1 MANRM
6 PGHHAQSGTRDVAG
20 NVPAQPSRAVPA
32 GHAFSRVPD
41 VGERALPA
49 FLVAVA
55 VFIDL
60 LLYGLVVPIVPGYA
74 RSLGAGTGLLGI
86 VFAAYAV
93 GLFAVSPAAA
103 LLTERL
109 GARWVLVISGAG
121 VVASTL
127 VWAEARNV
135 AMLVAARAFQGGAA
149 ALTWT
154 GGLALVAASYGPAR
168 RGRMMSWLMIAL
180 AAGSVLGAPVGGVLA
195 DAFGYRAPFL
205 LTACP
210 AAAGVLA
217 FWRLLPRSPT
227 GQAGGK
233 AITSGRTLLA
243 RGSSR
248 TTLLAVLGAS
258 TAVSMAEPFLPLR
271 LHHTL
276 NLSAGAIGLLFGLMM
291 MAFAV
296 ASPLAT
302 VLGNRIGLARLM
314 AAGLAGMAALMP
326 ILALASSV
334 PTESCGLAGL
344 GICLALVLTPALT
357 VLGGVV
363 DATGA
368 SYGMTYALFNIVY
381 AGGMLLGP
389 VEGGLI
395 SQGLGLTAAFTVTGL
410 LCLVPV
416 VADGRSL
423 LRG

>member
-1 MANRM
+1 VRYATER
-6 PGHHAQSGTRDVAG
+6 GTPARPSPAVA
-20 NVPAQPSRAVPA
+20 A
-32 GHAFSRVPD
+32 GHAFSRGPD
-41 VGERALPA
+41 VAERALPA
-49 FLVAVA
+49 ILVAVA

-74 RSLGAGTGLLGI
+74 RSLGAGAGLLGI
-86 VFAAYAV
+86 LFAAYAV
-93 GLFAVSPAAA
+93 GLFAVSPVAA

-109 GARWVLVISGAG
+109 GARWVLVVSEAG
-121 VVASTL
+121 VVLSTL
-127 VWAEARNV
+127 VWAQARDV
-135 AMLVAARAFQGGAA
+135 AMLVAARAFQGAAA

-154 GGLALVAASYGPAR
+154 AGLALVAASYAPPR
-168 RGRMMSWLMIAL
+168 RGRVMSWLMIAM
-180 AAGSVLGAPVGGVLA
+180 AAGSVLGAPAGGVLA

-210 AAAGVLA
+210 AAAGMLA
-217 FWRLLPRSPT
+217 FWRLLPRSLA

-233 AITSGRTLLA
+233 VITSARTLLA

-248 TTLLAVLGAS
+248 DTLLAVLGAS

-271 LHHTL
+271 LHHSL

-302 VLGNRIGLARLM
+302 ALGNRIGLARLM

-334 PTESCGLAGL
+334 TAESCGLAGL

-389 VEGGLI
+389 VAGGLI
-395 SQGLGLTAAFTVTGL
+395 SQGLGLTAAFTITGL
-410 LCLVPV
+410 LCLLPLA
-416 VADGRSL
+416 ADGRNL

>member
-1 MANRM
+1 VRYAKEGNTPAR
-6 PGHHAQSGTRDVAG
+6 PSPAVA
-20 NVPAQPSRAVPA
+20 A
-32 GHAFSRVPD
+32 GHAFSRGPD
-41 VGERALPA
+41 VAERALPA
-49 FLVAVA
+49 ILVAVA

-74 RSLGAGTGLLGI
+74 RSLGAGAGLLGI

-93 GLFAVSPAAA
+93 GLFAVSPVAA

-109 GARWVLVISGAG
+109 GARWVLVVSEAG
-121 VVASTL
+121 VVLSTL
-127 VWAEARNV
+127 VWAQARDV
-135 AMLVAARAFQGGAA
+135 AMLVAARAFQGAAA

-154 GGLALVAASYGPAR
+154 AGMALVAATYAPPR
-168 RGRMMSWLMIAL
+168 RGRVMSWLMIAM
-180 AAGSVLGAPVGGVLA
+180 AAGSVLGAPAGGVLA

-210 AAAGVLA
+210 AAAGMLA
-217 FWRLLPRSPT
+217 FWRLLPRSPA

-233 AITSGRTLLA
+233 VITSARTLLA

-248 TTLLAVLGAS
+248 STLLAVLGAS

-271 LHHTL
+271 LHHNL
-276 NLSAGAIGLLFGLMM
+276 NLSVGAIGMLFGLMM

-302 VLGNRIGLARLM
+302 ALGNRIGPTRLM
-314 AAGLAGMAALMP
+314 AAGLAGIVLLMP

-334 PTESCGLAGL
+334 LAESCGLAGL

-363 DATGA
+363 DATSVG
-368 SYGMTYALFNIVY
+368 YGMTYALFNIVY

-395 SQGLGLTAAFTVTGL
+395 SQGLGLTAAFTVTGM
-410 LCLVPV
+410 LCLVPA
-416 VADGRSL
+416 VADGRGL
-423 LRG
+423 LRR

>member
-1 MANRM
+1 MRYATEGNTPAR
-6 PGHHAQSGTRDVAG
+6 PSPAVA
-20 NVPAQPSRAVPA
+20 A
-32 GHAFSRVPD
+32 GHAFSRGPD
-41 VGERALPA
+41 VAERALPA
-49 FLVAVA
+49 ILVAVA

-74 RSLGAGTGLLGI
+74 RSLGAGAGLLGI

-93 GLFAVSPAAA
+93 GLFAVSPVAA

-109 GARWVLVISGAG
+109 GARWVLVVSEAG
-121 VVASTL
+121 VVLSTL
-127 VWAEARNV
+127 VWAQARDV
-135 AMLVAARAFQGGAA
+135 AMLFAARAFQGAAA

-154 GGLALVAASYGPAR
+154 AGLALVAASYAPPR
-168 RGRMMSWLMIAL
+168 RGRVMSWLMIAM
-180 AAGSVLGAPVGGVLA
+180 AAGSVLGAPAGGVLA

-210 AAAGVLA
+210 AVAGMLA
-217 FWRLLPRSPT
+217 FWRMLPRSPT
-227 GQAGGK
+227 GQAAGK
-233 AITSGRTLLA
+233 VITSARTLLA

-248 TTLLAVLGAS
+248 STLLAVLGAS

-271 LHHTL
+271 LHHNL
-276 NLSAGAIGLLFGLMM
+276 NLSVGAIGMLFGLMM

-302 VLGNRIGLARLM
+302 ALGNRIGPTRLM
-314 AAGLAGMAALMP
+314 AAGLAGIVLLMP

-334 PTESCGLAGL
+334 LAESCGLAGL

-363 DATGA
+363 DATSVG
-368 SYGMTYALFNIVY
+368 YGMTYALFNIVY

-395 SQGLGLTAAFTVTGL
+395 SQGLGLTAAFTVTGM
-410 LCLVPV
+410 LCLVPA
-416 VADGRSL
+416 VADGRGL
-423 LRG
+423 LRR

>member
-1 MANRM
+1 
-6 PGHHAQSGTRDVAG
+6 VAR
-20 NVPAQPSRAVPA
+20 NVPAQPAPAVQA

-41 VGERALPA
+41 IAERALPA
-49 FLVAVA
+49 ILVAVA

-93 GLFAVSPAAA
+93 GLFAVSPVAA

-109 GARWVLVISGAG
+109 GARWVLVASGAG
-121 VVASTL
+121 VVVSTL
-127 VWAEARNV
+127 VWAQARNV

-154 GGLALVAASYGPAR
+154 AGLALVAASYGPAR
-168 RGRMMSWLMIAL
+168 RGRVMGWLMMAM
-180 AAGSVLGAPVGGVLA
+180 AAGSVLGAPVGGMLA
-195 DAFGYRAPFL
+195 DVFGYRAPFL

-217 FWRLLPRSPT
+217 FWRLLPRSPA
-227 GQAGGK
+227 GQAGGRV
-233 AITSGRTLLA
+233 ITSARTLLA
-243 RGSSR
+243 RRSSR
-248 TTLLAVLGAS
+248 RTLLAVLGAS

-271 LHHTL
+271 LHHDL

-291 MAFAV
+291 LAFAV

-302 VLGNRIGLARLM
+302 TLGNRIGLARLI
-314 AAGLAGMAALMP
+314 AVGLAGVACLMP
-326 ILALASSV
+326 ILALAPSV
-334 PTESCGLAGL
+334 PAESCGLAGL
-344 GICLALVLTPALT
+344 GICLALVLIPALT
-357 VLGGVV
+357 VLGEVV

-410 LCLVPV
+410 LCLLPAA
-416 VADGRSL
+416 ADRWSL